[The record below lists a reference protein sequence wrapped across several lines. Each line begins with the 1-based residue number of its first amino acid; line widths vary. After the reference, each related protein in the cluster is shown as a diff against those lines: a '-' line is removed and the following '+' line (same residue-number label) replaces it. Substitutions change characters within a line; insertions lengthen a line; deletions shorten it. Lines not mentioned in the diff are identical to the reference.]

1 MTEHVFDELPQVLT
15 GEADRATVSAVATH
29 LRECDDCRDELI
41 GALVAH
47 AALASSVKFAPEL
60 VRPDLAGKTIATV
73 SEFPA
78 APDLTALFAQV
89 RAEAEAE
96 PVVTAGAHRNRSDHR
111 PRRTWL
117 VAAAAAVV
125 LALGGGA
132 VYAATGHNSGPSSR
146 TLALS
151 AFDQGTTPASAKLT
165 SNDQMTIDAS
175 SLPALA
181 NGSYYEVWLTNP
193 ARTSM
198 APVGVLDADR
208 KASITVPDSEMSTY
222 AAVEVS
228 VQDTAGVGA
237 YSGHSVLRGS
247 YS

>member
-60 VRPDLAGKTIATV
+60 VRPERAETSTA
-73 SEFPA
+73 SAPPA

-89 RAEAEAE
+89 RAEAE
-96 PVVTAGAHRNRSDHR
+96 PVMLTGTHRNRSAR

-132 VYAATGHNSGPSSR
+132 VYAAVGSNSGPSSR

-165 SNDQMTIDAS
+165 GNDQMTIDAS

-193 ARTSM
+193 ARTAM
-198 APVGVLDADR
+198 APVGVLNADR

-222 AAVEVS
+222 AAIEVS